1 MIQAGRD
8 GGRYR
13 NDPTARTPDELAAT
27 TTKPELGVEAMSL
40 YTHVRN
46 KGDLLDGMVA
56 WPDFRAADGASP
68 SPSSTR

>member
-27 TTKPELGVEAMSL
+27 TTKAALAIALGHGIARGRVPSVIA
-40 YTHVRN
+40 T
-46 KGDLLDGMVA
+46 
-56 WPDFRAADGASP
+56 SP
-68 SPSSTR
+68 SDRELTVGCRER